1 MTLLDQSDSFGEDKT
16 KMLMTVE
23 SNVKEDIG
31 RALASLDSVLGTVEF
46 ESWIRPL
53 CFSDY
58 KDGAISLC
66 APTVFMA
73 DWVSRHYLPTLL
85 EAFQGYIPDVNAVH
99 IAANIYTQASDISE
113 KALTSSN
120 QEEHS
125 VSLETVR
132 EQQAAA
138 EQHSDD
144 LDYFTAL
151 DPRFTFD
158 SFVVGDSNRF
168 AYAAAR
174 KLADSALLTPVG
186 FNPLYFYAG
195 VGLGK
200 THLMHA
206 IGHEIKRRNPAKT
219 VVYLSSERFMYYF
232 LNAMKNR
239 DVLSF
244 KTRFK
249 TVDVLMIDDV
259 QFLIGKAATQQE
271 FFNTF
276 NALVDQGSQLIL
288 SADKAP
294 SALGGMED
302 RLKARM
308 SYGLV
313 ADIAETDIDLRYR
326 ILKSKLTS
334 LNAFLSDEILQFL
347 SEKITSNVRELEGA
361 LLRLVA
367 HQELVGG
374 EMTLVRAQDVLR
386 DLFAHFEKRLSVDD
400 IQRATADFFGIK
412 ISDLMSTKRD
422 REIARP
428 RQVAMYLC
436 KALTSRSFPDI
447 GRRFGRDHTTVLHA
461 VSKVEE
467 LVKKDTDFAAR
478 VDLLRAKLS

>member
-1 MTLLDQSDSFGEDKT
+1 
-16 KMLMTVE
+16 MLTALVE
-23 SNVKEDIG
+23 ENVKEDINK
-31 RALASLDSVLGTVEF
+31 ALASLGLILGPVEF
-46 ESWIRPL
+46 DSWIRPL
-53 CFSDY
+53 SFAEF
-58 KDGAISLC
+58 KEGIVSLA
-66 APTVFMA
+66 APTAFMA
-73 DWVSRHYLPTLL
+73 DWVSKHYSNTILDAFRNYLPDASSVFISATP
-85 EAFQGYIPDVNAVH
+85 FSSP
-99 IAANIYTQASDISE
+99 IADISE
-113 KALTSSN
+113 RAFVSSVLDDTD
-120 QEEHS
+120 S
-125 VSLETVR
+125 SLASSHDLSHASAIPSE
-132 EQQAAA
+132 
-138 EQHSDD
+138 
-144 LDYFTAL
+144 LDYFSAL

-158 SFVVGDSNRF
+158 TFVVGSSNQF

-174 KLADSALLTPVG
+174 KLADSALLSPVG

-232 LNAMKNR
+232 LNALRNK

-244 KTRFK
+244 KARFK

-271 FFNTF
+271 FFHTF
-276 NALVDQGSQLIL
+276 NALIDQGSQLIL

-313 ADIAETDIDLRYR
+313 ADIAETDKELRFR
-326 ILKSKLTS
+326 ILKSKLA
-334 LNAFLSDEILQFL
+334 LLKADLADEILHFL

-361 LLRLVA
+361 LLRIVA
-367 HQELVGG
+367 HRELVGG
-374 EMTLVRAQDVLR
+374 EMTLGRTQDVLR

-400 IQRATADFFGIK
+400 IQRATADYFGVK
-412 ISDLMSTKRD
+412 LSDLMSVKRD
-422 REIARP
+422 RDIARP

-436 KALTSRSFPDI
+436 KVLTPRSFPDI

-467 LVKKDTDFAAR
+467 LMAQDTDFAGR
-478 VDLLRAKLS
+478 VDLLRTKLS